1 MGLGDPHYGDHPHD
15 REDLAGSPIPSHRRD
30 DDDDDASTI
39 GSRRERASDARG
51 ARENTFDHATDARPR
66 DDVDAPT
73 TTTRM
78 TGRARRSRDARLT
91 TDGTTTQRTYATAKG
106 AAATAD
112 VKVRNTSRAIA
123 TRRDAVTVR
132 GAIEGDEG

>member
-1 MGLGDPHYGDHPHD
+1 MGFGDPHYGDHPHD

-51 ARENTFDHATDARPR
+51 ARENTFDRATDARPR

-73 TTTRM
+73 TPTRM
-78 TGRARRSRDARLT
+78 TGARETIARRATDDGRNDDAENVRDGQGRGG
-91 TDGTTTQRTYATAKG
+91 DGGRQG
-106 AAATAD
+106 A
-112 VKVRNTSRAIA
+112 
-123 TRRDAVTVR
+123 
-132 GAIEGDEG
+132 